1 LGERYIR
8 YALTGEPYI
17 PPPRLIRPATPTK
30 RPRHFQLPESVY
42 EEVERQHGEDKAMDW
57 IKKTILSFAQIE
69 ETAMVGE
76 QVEHEWR
83 ERYRI

>member
-1 LGERYIR
+1 
-8 YALTGEPYI
+8 
-17 PPPRLIRPATPTK
+17 
-30 RPRHFQLPESVY
+30 
-42 EEVERQHGEDKAMDW
+42 MDW